1 LALAGVVDELSRPRA
16 HRPGHPGMS
25 RPHTAQQPSTPA
37 TPATPATAAPSGHP
51 PHPLAQPPEALYR
64 ACESSELDMHAAGAQ
79 ASGASPFG
87 QARAAQ
93 ALQLALEIPASGYN
107 AFVLGPPGSS
117 RHALVEALLHAHAA
131 TQPPAPDWVYLYNF
145 ADPNRPRALSL
156 PPGEGGKLRDAM
168 QRFVGELG
176 RALATA
182 FEGDEYRSRLDAIQ
196 ADTKQREEQALQA
209 LGTRAAAQG
218 VALLRTPQGFA
229 FAPMKDGEPLATE
242 AFEAL
247 SEDERERLGRAI
259 QGLRD
264 ELHQLLHELPRMR
277 RQMQSRLREATRET
291 MALAAGHLID
301 ELRERFAH
309 LEPAT
314 AFLGEVLQDILDAGE
329 QLRTHGHDEDDASP
343 AGLVGSAE
351 GVGAIGL
358 TGSLALHRYRVNL
371 LVGSTPGAPAPV
383 VVCDHPTVANLI
395 GRIDHTAHMG
405 TLLTDFTLVRAGALH
420 RANGGSLVLDALK
433 VLSEPWSWPALKRAL
448 RAGEVRIESLP
459 QMLGWL
465 GTVPLEPE
473 PVPLML
479 KVVMVGEREQ
489 YYMLQALDPEFGEL
503 FRIAADVEDD
513 VERHAGH
520 TAQLAALLAAMA
532 SAHGLRPLQREAVAR
547 LVEHGARMAQ
557 DAARLST
564 RTGSYLEL
572 LHEADACAR
581 RAGRDQVQ
589 REDVNAALAA
599 RLHRIDRLHTELL
612 EAITRGT
619 LIIHT
624 SGAQVGQVNGLAYTE
639 LGELRFA
646 YPVRVTA
653 TARLGDGELLDIERE
668 STLGGPI
675 HSKGVMILSAFLAAR
690 YAQELPLSLSAS
702 LVFEQ
707 SYGPIEGDS
716 ASLAELCAL
725 LSALAV
731 LPIRQPVAVTGSV
744 NQFGTVQA
752 VGGINEKIEGFFA
765 LCRARGLQEE
775 PGVIIPQANVQHLM
789 LNEEVVQAV
798 RQGRFH
804 VWAVEHIDQAI
815 ELLTGVP
822 AGAPDAK
829 GQVPPG
835 SVNHR
840 VASQLTRLSVVRQ
853 AWGALG
859 EAHQPR
865 RGVRGATRTARRK
878 G

>member
-1 LALAGVVDELSRPRA
+1 
-16 HRPGHPGMS
+16 MS

-532 SAHGLRPLQREAVAR
+532 STHGLRPLQREAVAR

>member
-1 LALAGVVDELSRPRA
+1 
-16 HRPGHPGMS
+16 MS
-25 RPHTAQQPSTPA
+25 RPHAATPPA
-37 TPATPATAAPSGHP
+37 TPNTAPAATAVALGGRPQ
-51 PHPLAQPPEALYR
+51 HPLAQPPEALYR
-64 ACESSELDMHAAGAQ
+64 GCDPTELVAHPAGTAAAY
-79 ASGASPFG
+79 AAPFG

-93 ALQLALEIPASGYN
+93 ALQLALEIPAAGYN
-107 AFVLGPPGSS
+107 VFVLGPPGSS
-117 RHALVEALLHAHAA
+117 RHTLVAALLRAHAA
-131 TQPPAPDWVYLYNF
+131 TQPAAPDWVYLYNF
-145 ADPNRPRALSL
+145 AEPNRPRALSL
-156 PPGEGGKLRDAM
+156 PPGEGTKLRDAM

-196 ADTKQREEQALQA
+196 ADTKQREEQALRA
-209 LGTRAAAQG
+209 LGARAAAQG
-218 VALLRTPQGFA
+218 VALLRTPEGFA
-229 FAPMKDGEPLATE
+229 FAPMKAGEPLATE

-247 SEDERERLGRAI
+247 SEEERERLGRAI
-259 QGLRD
+259 EGLRD

-277 RQMQSRLREATRET
+277 RQMQQRLREATRET
-291 MALAAGHLID
+291 MGLAAGHLID

-309 LEPAT
+309 LEPVT

-329 QLRTHGHDEDDASP
+329 QLRAHGHDEDDASP
-343 AGLVGSAE
+343 SSAFAGAE
-351 GVGAIGL
+351 GAGAIGL

-371 LVGSTPGAPAPV
+371 LVGSAPDAHAPV

-395 GRIDHTAHMG
+395 GRIDHTAHLG
-405 TLLTDFTLVRAGALH
+405 TLLTDFTLVRAGVLH

-433 VLSEPWSWPALKRAL
+433 VLAEPWAWPALKRAL

-473 PVPLML
+473 PVPLAL
-479 KVVMVGEREQ
+479 KVVMVGEREH
-489 YYMLQALDPEFGEL
+489 YYLLQALDPEFGEL

-513 VERHAGH
+513 VERHATH
-520 TAQLAALLAAMA
+520 TAQLATLLDAMA
-532 SAHGLRPLQREAVAR
+532 SAHGVRPLQREAVAR
-547 LVEHGARMAQ
+547 LVEHGARLAQ
-557 DAARLST
+557 DAGRLST
-564 RTGSYLEL
+564 RTGTYLEL

-581 RAGRDQVQ
+581 RAGRPQVQ

-599 RLHRIDRLHTELL
+599 RLHRVDRLHTELL

-624 SGAQVGQVNGLAYTE
+624 AGVQVGQVNGLAYSE

-675 HSKGVMILSAFLAAR
+675 HSKGVMILSAFLASR

-731 LPIRQPVAVTGSV
+731 LPVRQSVAVTGSV

-789 LNEEVVQAV
+789 LHEDVVQAV
-798 RQGRFH
+798 RQGQFH
-804 VWAVEHIDQAI
+804 VWAVEHADQAI

-829 GQVPPG
+829 GQVPVG

-859 EAHQPR
+859 EEHHPH
-865 RGVRGATRTARRK
+865 RGVRGATRAARRK
-878 G
+878 RSARPR